1 MFVLRPDLH
10 NELKRLA
17 LDEEDKTP
25 LPELILG
32 TKVVGVVRYM
42 KALDMSLELTRPQ

>member
-1 MFVLRPDLH
+1 MFLLRPDLH
-10 NELKRLA
+10 NELKCLA

-32 TKVVGVVRYM
+32 TRVTAVVYYV
-42 KALDMSLELTRPQ
+42 KALDMS